1 MSEAM
6 AAIER
11 AVRFGIKINK
21 NEEDSNKR
29 VTYLYDAAGMI
40 PAVMDFVEGKFNY
53 GSWGG
58 VEFVKNNYPCMVK
71 FDGAEDYRLNPDN
84 YELKEDGTK
93 SDITDIYYAGNAMS
107 AFKGGWLCQYETAT
121 DEYIIW
127 SNVKYDDGYNAYH
140 RTAPD
145 GVIREGFY
153 RRIYTPALLNNVA
166 RSLSGQQP
174 MASKNATQERTY
186 IKANGDVWEHTSWW
200 EWNYII
206 ALLKIMA
213 KSEDLQ
219 EAYGN
224 GNMSGYVNDSAQFYG
239 VLATGSMDDKGQ
251 FYGYNAGNK
260 QVKVFH
266 TEAMWG
272 DQWERICQM
281 VCDKGVVKVQ
291 PYGDCNLTGAGFE
304 KVLDFADYGVS
315 GSVGG
320 YMKDTVMTKAG
331 RFPVTYTGSSSTYL
345 CDYFWLNTG
354 IVAVPLVGG
363 SCDSGLYCG
372 ACVVLDSTA
381 GNAYWGIAPGLS
393 CKMPNAA

>member
-1 MSEAM
+1 
-6 AAIER
+6 
-11 AVRFGIKINK
+11 
-21 NEEDSNKR
+21 
-29 VTYLYDAAGMI
+29 
-40 PAVMDFVEGKFNY
+40 
-53 GSWGG
+53 
-58 VEFVKNNYPCMVK
+58 
-71 FDGAEDYRLNPDN
+71 
-84 YELKEDGTK
+84 
-93 SDITDIYYAGNAMS
+93 
-107 AFKGGWLCQYETAT
+107 
-121 DEYIIW
+121 
-127 SNVKYDDGYNAYH
+127 
-140 RTAPD
+140 
-145 GVIREGFY
+145 
-153 RRIYTPALLNNVA
+153 
-166 RSLSGQQP
+166 
-174 MASKNATQERTY
+174 
-186 IKANGDVWEHTSWW
+186 
-200 EWNYII
+200 
-206 ALLKIMA
+206 MA
-213 KSEDLQ
+213 KTEDLQ

-224 GNMSGYVNDSAQFYG
+224 GNMSGYVNDSTKYYG
-239 VLATGSMDDKGQ
+239 VLASGSMDDKGQ

-260 QVKVFH
+260 QIKVFH

-363 SCDSGLYCG
+363 CCYSGLLCG
-372 ACVVLDSTA
+372 ACVSLNDAA
-381 GNAYWGIAPGLS
+381 GAADWSIAPGLS

>member
-1 MSEAM
+1 
-6 AAIER
+6 
-11 AVRFGIKINK
+11 
-21 NEEDSNKR
+21 
-29 VTYLYDAAGMI
+29 
-40 PAVMDFVEGKFNY
+40 
-53 GSWGG
+53 
-58 VEFVKNNYPCMVK
+58 
-71 FDGAEDYRLNPDN
+71 
-84 YELKEDGTK
+84 
-93 SDITDIYYAGNAMS
+93 
-107 AFKGGWLCQYETAT
+107 
-121 DEYIIW
+121 
-127 SNVKYDDGYNAYH
+127 
-140 RTAPD
+140 
-145 GVIREGFY
+145 
-153 RRIYTPALLNNVA
+153 
-166 RSLSGQQP
+166 

-224 GNMSGYVNDSAQFYG
+224 GNMSGYVNDATKYYG

-260 QVKVFH
+260 QIKVFH

-281 VCDKGVVKVQ
+281 VCDKGIVKVQ

-304 KVLDFADYGVS
+304 KVLDYAELGVTAQTS
-315 GSVGG
+315 GYV
-320 YMKDTVMTKAG
+320 KETVMTKAG
-331 RFPVTYTGSSSTYL
+331 RFAKTFNGSSSTYT
-345 CDYFWLNTG
+345 CDYGSINPG

-363 SCDSGLYCG
+363 NCNDGLVCG
-372 ACVVLDSTA
+372 ACVYLGYTA
-381 GNAYWGIAPGLS
+381 GAANWNFAPGLS

>member
-1 MSEAM
+1 
-6 AAIER
+6 
-11 AVRFGIKINK
+11 
-21 NEEDSNKR
+21 
-29 VTYLYDAAGMI
+29 
-40 PAVMDFVEGKFNY
+40 
-53 GSWGG
+53 
-58 VEFVKNNYPCMVK
+58 
-71 FDGAEDYRLNPDN
+71 
-84 YELKEDGTK
+84 
-93 SDITDIYYAGNAMS
+93 
-107 AFKGGWLCQYETAT
+107 
-121 DEYIIW
+121 
-127 SNVKYDDGYNAYH
+127 
-140 RTAPD
+140 
-145 GVIREGFY
+145 
-153 RRIYTPALLNNVA
+153 
-166 RSLSGQQP
+166 

-224 GNMSGYVNDSAQFYG
+224 GNMSGYVNDSTKYYG

-260 QVKVFH
+260 QIKVFH

-331 RFPVTYTGSSSTYL
+331 RFPITYTGSSSTYL

-363 SCDSGLYCG
+363 GCNSGLYCG
-372 ACVVLDSTA
+372 ACVDLYNTA
-381 GNAYWGIAPGLS
+381 GTASWGVAPGLS

>member
-1 MSEAM
+1 
-6 AAIER
+6 
-11 AVRFGIKINK
+11 
-21 NEEDSNKR
+21 
-29 VTYLYDAAGMI
+29 
-40 PAVMDFVEGKFNY
+40 
-53 GSWGG
+53 
-58 VEFVKNNYPCMVK
+58 
-71 FDGAEDYRLNPDN
+71 
-84 YELKEDGTK
+84 
-93 SDITDIYYAGNAMS
+93 
-107 AFKGGWLCQYETAT
+107 
-121 DEYIIW
+121 
-127 SNVKYDDGYNAYH
+127 
-140 RTAPD
+140 
-145 GVIREGFY
+145 
-153 RRIYTPALLNNVA
+153 
-166 RSLSGQQP
+166 
-174 MASKNATQERTY
+174 
-186 IKANGDVWEHTSWW
+186 
-200 EWNYII
+200 
-206 ALLKIMA
+206 MA
-213 KSEDLQ
+213 KTEDLQ

-224 GNMSGYVNDSAQFYG
+224 GNMSGYVNDSTKYYG
-239 VLATGSMDDKGQ
+239 VLASGSMDDKGQ

-260 QVKVFH
+260 QIKVFH

-363 SCDSGLYCG
+363 HCSNGLNCG
-372 ACVVLDSTA
+372 ACVSLNNTA
-381 GNAYWGIAPGLS
+381 GGAYWNFAPGLS